1 MRYAFL
7 RDRSSFRGHTSRRPR
22 AKTPSAARRSHKRR
36 FLHYTRKTRTAP
48 GTAQNAKKNRWE
60 MEHRKT
66 HPGNGAHGL
75 FRRLNQ
81 PAPRK
86 RPHAFAVCQ
95 GAQPVFLRPAAKNG
109 LNMRI
114 QRAFPSLIPIGYG
127 RASPLREHSGA
138 LIRSSSR
145 RALAGARRAVPE
157 ASIPWAFQPTDTK
170 RPKYTV
176 TLYPIFVCRSTR
188 F

>member
-22 AKTPSAARRSHKRR
+22 AKTPSAAYRSHKCR

-66 HPGNGAHGL
+66 HPENGAHGL
-75 FRRLNQ
+75 FADSTSRATEAALRLCCLPRRATRVSPSRRKKWLEYAHSAHFSIPHPYRIAALRLCANTA
-81 PAPRK
+81 AP
-86 RPHAFAVCQ
+86 
-95 GAQPVFLRPAAKNG
+95 
-109 LNMRI
+109 
-114 QRAFPSLIPIGYG
+114 
-127 RASPLREHSGA
+127 

-145 RALAGARRAVPE
+145 RALPGARRAVLK
-157 ASIPWAFQPTDTK
+157 ASIPRAFQPSDTR
-170 RPKYTV
+170 RP
-176 TLYPIFVCRSTR
+176 STR
-188 F
+188 